1 MSTAF
6 ITGAS
11 TGIGFAAAT
20 QLARAGHDVIATMRN
35 PDRSPQLQELAA
47 KEGLPIE
54 ILALDV
60 DSDASVA
67 KAFAEAAKLKG
78 EIDILVNNAGVA
90 HPGATEDL
98 DLDVFRQDMETN
110 YFGALRC
117 TKAVLTQMR
126 ERGSGCIINVTS
138 ILGQLSFAA
147 HAPYCASKWALE
159 AATEALAQEVASF
172 NVRVAIVE
180 PGVIATQIFN
190 KVDDLS
196 ETPYA
201 GQHRLLAFFAASLTA
216 VQVPAELVG
225 DKIVEIVESDA
236 PALRHPVGPDAEPF
250 FAWRDSM
257 TDEEWIAL
265 AALDEDEAW
274 AVRIEEASGLDVRP
288 FLGKTSVG
296 IVPS

>member
-1 MSTAF
+1 MATAF
-6 ITGAS
+6 ITGTS

-20 QLARAGHDVIATMRN
+20 QLAWAGHDVIATMRN
-35 PDRSPQLQELAA
+35 PDRSPQLRELAT

-67 KAFAEAAKLKG
+67 NAFAEARALKG
-78 EIDILVNNAGVA
+78 EIDIVVNNAGVA
-90 HPGATEDL
+90 HPGSTEDL

-117 TKAVLTQMR
+117 TKAVLEEMR

-138 ILGQLSFAA
+138 IGGQISWAG
-147 HAPYCASKWALE
+147 HIPYCASKWALE
-159 AATEALAQEVASF
+159 AATEGLAQELAPF
-172 NVRVAIVE
+172 NIRVAIVE
-180 PGVIATQIFN
+180 PGVIATPIFN
-190 KVDDLS
+190 KVDDLQ
-196 ETPYA
+196 ETPYSGA
-201 GQHRLLAFFAASLTA
+201 HRLLAFFAASLTA
-216 VQVPAELVG
+216 LQVPPELVG

-236 PALRHPVGPDAEPF
+236 PALRHPVGPDAEPL

-265 AALDEDEAW
+265 AALDEDEDW

-288 FLGKTSVG
+288 FLGKTSAG
-296 IVPS
+296 IVPA